1 MPSAWCSMCAEKQF
15 DLLYHAVLIISALD
29 RERKHGT
36 LHILHYALYAMI
48 CIAESGLRAKWSIL
62 GQNHVHINTDIDR
75 KETCNGRKEIYE
87 VFTFTQRNTYF
98 SEKLVFDIC
107 KSKQNNIVF
116 LSQRRRTTINYAP
129 TFLKQTCFS
138 LSTQRLTVYFMLCVL
153 CLAEANWTEK
163 VHMTK

>member
-75 KETCNGRKEIYE
+75 KETCNGRKKYTKFLLLPRGIR
-87 VFTFTQRNTYF
+87 TFRRSSF
-98 SEKLVFDIC
+98 STSVKANKTILF
-107 KSKQNNIVF
+107 F
-116 LSQRRRTTINYAP
+116 LSQRRRTNY
-129 TFLKQTCFS
+129 Q
-138 LSTQRLTVYFMLCVL
+138 LCTYL
-153 CLAEANWTEK
+153 PEANLLQLKYTTVNRLFYAMRSVFSRGKLDRK

>member
-75 KETCNGRKEIYE
+75 KETCNGRKKYTKFLLLPRRIR
-87 VFTFTQRNTYF
+87 TF
-98 SEKLVFDIC
+98 
-107 KSKQNNIVF
+107 
-116 LSQRRRTTINYAP
+116 RRSSSSTSVKATKTILFFYLNGVEPTINYAP